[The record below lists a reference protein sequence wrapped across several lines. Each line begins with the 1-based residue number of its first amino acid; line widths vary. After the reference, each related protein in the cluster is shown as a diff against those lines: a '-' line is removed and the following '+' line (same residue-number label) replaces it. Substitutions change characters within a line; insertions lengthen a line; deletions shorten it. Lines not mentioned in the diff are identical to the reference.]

1 MITLRRAD
9 ERGKSNLG
17 WLDSRHTFSFADYY
31 DPQQLGFSALR
42 VINDDRVARGRGFG
56 THPHRDME
64 IISYVIEG
72 AIEHKDS
79 MGTGSTIA
87 PGRRAA
93 HDRRDRRPAQRV
105 QSLQDR
111 AGALPTNL
119 DSPREDGSR
128 AELRAE
134 DVSVRRNEGKLRL
147 VASREGRDGSLTV
160 HQDMQLFAGKL
171 EKGERAL
178 IELPPGRKAWV
189 QVASGEVSVN
199 DSRLGEGDGAAVERE
214 KKLEIVAAGPSEV
227 LVFDLP
233 YGQLP
238 KPRVEG
244 FVCARRRLA

>member
-31 DPQQLGFSALR
+31 DPQQLGFSVLR
-42 VINDDRVARGRGFG
+42 VINDDRVAAGRGFG

-79 MGTGSTIA
+79 MGTGSTVLPGDVQRMTAGTGVLHSEFNPSKTEPVHFLQIWILPEKTGLA
-87 PGRRAA
+87 PSYEQKTF
-93 HDRRDRRPAQRV
+93 P
-105 QSLQDR
+105 SEE
-111 AGALPTNL
+111 TK
-119 DSPREDGSR
+119 
-128 AELRAE
+128 
-134 DVSVRRNEGKLRL
+134 GKLRL

-189 QVASGEVSVN
+189 QVASGEVSLN

-214 KKLEIVAAGPSEV
+214 KKLEIVAAGPSRSWCSTCPRAATKV
-227 LVFDLP
+227 LF
-233 YGQLP
+233 
-238 KPRVEG
+238 
-244 FVCARRRLA
+244 ARGED